1 MQPTAISSYKPF
13 RPDFCLLI
21 FMEFLFKEFRNYSR
35 ILISSNI
42 HNKTKYYALEKKILF
57 FCSKNNIEIIIV
69 QKLSTTFHFL

>member
-1 MQPTAISSYKPF
+1 MQLTAISSYKPF
-13 RPDFCLLI
+13 RARFLSYN
-21 FMEFLFKEFRNYSR
+21 FNVNLFKGFRNYSR

-42 HNKTKYYALEKKILF
+42 NNKTKYYALEKKILF